1 MPSQDHQLGQRLSYD
16 GVLCTVRFVGP
27 VTGTTGTWLG
37 VEWDDPSRG
46 KHDGSHKG
54 QRYFQCRSSS
64 PTAAS
69 FVRPT
74 RPAEQPRSFLDALQD
89 KYVATTT
96 TTTASTATA
105 PPTRQ
110 IVISGKVAEEIGFD
124 KIRRQQAQL
133 GELRIVILDGM
144 RIDEQ
149 GDKDEPIRHVCPK
162 VVELDLS
169 RNLFTGFRAIV
180 DICAQLKELRGLRLK
195 YVIGIFS

>member
-1 MPSQDHQLGQRLSYD
+1 MPKDGEYHQIGQRLSYD
-16 GVLCTVRFVGP
+16 GVLCTVRFVGQ
-27 VTGTTGTWLG
+27 VAGTTGTWLG

-54 QRYFQCRSSS
+54 LRYFTCRSRSS
-64 PTAAS
+64 TAAS

-74 RPAEQPRSFLDALQD
+74 RPAETPRTFLEALQE
-89 KYVATTT
+89 KYAGGGDASAT
-96 TTTASTATA
+96 TA
-105 PPTRQ
+105 PPSRQ

-133 GELRIVILDGM
+133 GELRIVILDGW
-144 RIDEQ
+144 RIDEE
-149 GDKDEPIRHVCPK
+149 GERKKENEKPIREVCPK

-169 RNLFTGFRAIV
+169 RNLFTGFGAIV

-195 YVIGIFS
+195 